1 MAEALPPGKAGERR
15 LRIDREDQLRAA
27 RRGWVAWYGHPVREG
42 TMTAYEPLQVP
53 AQDND
58 ALVYGFTPCEGGVC
72 AAEGM
77 LAAGIS
83 AGFRRNPDRRDLA
96 LVVARKT
103 ATCAATF
110 TQNRFCAAPVQVSRP
125 RAAAGRARA
134 VVLNSGNA
142 NASTGEQ
149 GVQVAEESARIV
161 AQALGCA
168 PEEVL
173 VASTG
178 VIGVP
183 LAIDCFVTGVP
194 SIVAQLAHSAEGA
207 HNAAQ
212 AVMTTDTVAKEA
224 AYAGQV
230 SGRTVHVGGFVKG
243 SGMIQPNMA
252 TMLAVVSTDAPLTA
266 DAAHAA
272 LLAAVKSSFNKVT
285 VDSDTSTNDSCF
297 LFATGAAGGEP
308 ISEASLDFPAV
319 AAALKAV
326 CQDLARKIAADGEGA
341 TKLVTV
347 DVLGA
352 ATPQD
357 AETVCRSICNS
368 PLVKTA
374 IFGHDANWGRV
385 AAAAGKCGVPFDQ
398 YSVDIDLLGVPV
410 CRDGLTVPMDEDDML
425 RRFQEPEVRVAISLG
440 MGECSCRM
448 WTCDLTH
455 DYVTI
460 NGDYRT

>member
-1 MAEALPPGKAGERR
+1 
-15 LRIDREDQLRAA
+15 
-27 RRGWVAWYGHPVREG
+27 
-42 TMTAYEPLQVP
+42 MTAYEPLQVP

-58 ALVYGFTPCEGGVC
+58 ALAFGFTPCEGGVC

-83 AGFRRNPDRRDLA
+83 AGFRKNPNRRDLA
-96 LVVARKT
+96 LVAAEKT
-103 ATCAATF
+103 VTCAATF

-125 RAAAGRARA
+125 RANAGRARA

-142 NASTGEQ
+142 NASTGQQ
-149 GVQVAEESARIV
+149 GVQVAEQSARIV
-161 AQALGCA
+161 AQTLGCS

-194 SIVAQLAHSAEGA
+194 AIAAALEHSPEGA

-212 AVMTTDTVAKEA
+212 AVMTTDTVPKEA

-425 RRFQEPEVRVAISLG
+425 RRFQEPEVRGAISLG